1 MKIRSS
7 FVTNSSSSSFIVIG
21 VSTEDYSDKFK
32 LKFREN
38 KWGGGSYD
46 YTNESLMKDMYLE
59 YTYVDSPG
67 DVITISGVENLLET
81 MTIPEIKQLFVQK
94 AKDNGVEVN
103 PEDVYF
109 EYGGYYN
116 G

>member
-1 MKIRSS
+1 
-7 FVTNSSSSSFIVIG
+7 
-21 VSTEDYSDKFK
+21 
-32 LKFREN
+32 
-38 KWGGGSYD
+38 
-46 YTNESLMKDMYLE
+46 MYLE
-59 YTYVDSPG
+59 CTYADSPG
-67 DVITISGVENLLET
+67 DVITLSNVEELLET

-103 PEDVYF
+103 PKDVYF